1 MASPQ
6 VDIESA
12 RDEKEYLHGFADFS
26 QFIASD
32 FSLSIYRKFAAL
44 GARNILYLQAELQ
57 LLEIQ
62 LKELDD
68 ADKRTI
74 GWSNDTTEKLKAE
87 AAARSWEDMKQQANG
102 GDKKQAG
109 KLRMIYRIRKLMGEY
124 GAYSASC
131 LLFKAL
137 KLIHRNRGSIAEAK
151 PGSPTRET
159 RTLII

>member
-1 MASPQ
+1 MAGPYI
-6 VDIESA
+6 DIESA

-68 ADKRTI
+68 TDKRTI
-74 GWSNDTTEKLKAE
+74 GWSDDTTEKLKAE
-87 AAARSWEDMKQQANG
+87 AAARSWED
-102 GDKKQAG
+102 
-109 KLRMIYRIRKLMGEY
+109 IE
-124 GAYSASC
+124 
-131 LLFKAL
+131 
-137 KLIHRNRGSIAEAK
+137 
-151 PGSPTRET
+151 
-159 RTLII
+159 